1 MKHVKLYEHFVSE
14 KYVLKELEGMF
25 DIDLDLY
32 DNGEYLELSRISV
45 PAKKRGE
52 GIGSQIMQ
60 SIIDYADRVGKKIY
74 LTPSK
79 DFGASS
85 VSRLEA
91 FYKRFDFIK
100 KPKDDFSTRNTMV
113 RFPQ

>member
-1 MKHVKLYEHFVSE
+1 MTYVKLYEQFVSE

-45 PAKKRGE
+45 PTEKRGK
-52 GIGSQIMQ
+52 GVGSQIMQ
-60 SIIDYADRVGKKIY
+60 SIVGYADKVGKKIY

-85 VSRLEA
+85 ISRLES

-100 KPKDDFSTRNTMV
+100 KPKDDFSTRSTMV